1 MNRFNVTK
9 STSAATATTTRV
21 IVSEVSQPDLA
32 EGQHQQGS
40 FVGRSTTVHTPEST
54 YVQAADRDAGLKLL
68 AEISALQPQI
78 DPFQALATY
87 QTVSLAENVQEQ
99 SARSL
104 SLSDEPSLS
113 NEPSQPTD
121 DVDPIMVVEE
131 PKPRSGQN
139 QVYQAPDSI
148 DQWITYSGD
157 EIRPFK
163 CGYEGCDKTYM
174 SRRSLVRHCTA
185 HTGSEYR
192 CFVGECIG
200 HIQYCDKRTLD
211 RHIQNRH
218 TFVRPYA
225 CKICSKRFAR
235 PDHLTRHKNEVHKKS
250 FKCDICTKR
259 FGHLDRLKDHKKHV
273 HSIKD

>member
-9 STSAATATTTRV
+9 STSAATSTTTRV

-32 EGQHQQGS
+32 AGQHQQDS

-54 YVQAADRDAGLKLL
+54 YIQAADRDAGLKLL
-68 AEISALQPQI
+68 AEISALQPRI

-87 QTVSLAENVQEQ
+87 QTASLADDAQEQ

-104 SLSDEPSLS
+104 SLSDGPSLS

-121 DVDPIMVVEE
+121 DVAPVMAVAES
-131 PKPRSGQN
+131 KPRSGQN
-139 QVYQAPDSI
+139 PVDQAPDSI
-148 DQWITYSGD
+148 DKWITYSGD

-174 SRRSLVRHCTA
+174 SKRSLVRHCMA
-185 HTGSEYR
+185 HTGLQYR
-192 CFVGECIG
+192 CFVGDCIG
-200 HIQYCDKRTLD
+200 HIQYSDKRTLD
-211 RHIQNRH
+211 RHIQSRH

-250 FKCDICTKR
+250 FTCDICTKR
-259 FGHLDRLKDHKKHV
+259 FGRLDRLKDHKEHV
-273 HSIKD
+273 HFIKD